1 MNDDTVHIGEIKE
14 KITYDYI
21 INLYE
26 EIQAKD
32 LSKEEAE
39 KQLAVLKVFADHIG
53 EYMVIKYN
61 DKQSKPKRSK
71 RNR

>member
-1 MNDDTVHIGEIKE
+1 MKKDDTVHIGEIKE

-21 INLYE
+21 LNLYE
-26 EIQAKD
+26 EIKSKD
-32 LSKEEAE
+32 ISEEEAE

-53 EYMVIKYN
+53 EYMVVKYN
-61 DKQSKPKRSK
+61 DKPKRSK

>member
-1 MNDDTVHIGEIKE
+1 MMKDETTHTGQIKE

-21 INLYE
+21 LNLYE

-32 LSKEEAE
+32 ISEEEVE

-53 EYMVIKYN
+53 EYMVVKYK
-61 DKQSKPKRSK
+61 DKPKRKK
-71 RNR
+71 RNK